1 MEVKERE
8 AEIRHDLVAIAT
20 ERQCAIDRWGSHAEA
35 LHRVGFTDGE
45 ELREI
50 LQYADPAY
58 GEYVKV

>member
-1 MEVKERE
+1 MDVKDRE
-8 AEIRHDLVAIAT
+8 TEIRHDVVVIAP

-35 LHRVGFTDGE
+35 LHRVGLIDGE

-50 LQYADPAY
+50 LRYADAAY